1 MLRVIKTPWFG
12 CLWVAAVAILAS
24 FLAVPSLQ
32 YDYRYEGVT
41 EMPVEEALS
50 LKVNH
55 GAADVVISNLEG
67 GSCLVAYAFYSG
79 VPEEGSLGG
88 QPCPVGYWGM
98 RGLLVVLAVL
108 VYGFIRVL
116 VEFFG

>member
-1 MLRVIKTPWFG
+1 VVRLSLG
-12 CLWVAAVAILAS
+12 CSCSHSSVFSGCS
-24 FLAVPSLQ
+24 FP
-32 YDYRYEGVT
+32 VT